1 MLELFF
7 KGGPIMYLLF
17 CCSIIGGYI
26 VANKVLFFNYH
37 FKESE
42 KSVDA
47 IKNKLMTDGKNE
59 TLLLLRT
66 KRTIIL
72 KIIHQAIKLSDK
84 DPQSINDGI
93 RDAVHGHIPKIER
106 LMPVL
111 SSIITVAPILG
122 LTGTVLGL
130 MDIFNV
136 ISGGGIGDAS
146 LLSSGIAEALITTVT
161 GLLIVVPFIFCFQY
175 LSQKIEDYII
185 LVERI
190 SYDVIQ
196 FCNNNNAVKQ

>member
-1 MLELFF
+1 MF
-7 KGGPIMYLLF
+7 LLLL
-17 CCSIIGGYI
+17 CSILGAYI
-26 VANKVLFFNYH
+26 VSERIMFFNFH

-42 KSVDA
+42 KHLDV
-47 IKNKLMTDGKNE
+47 IKNKLMTDGKSE

-66 KRTIIL
+66 KRNIIL
-72 KIIHQAIKLSDK
+72 RALYQAIRLSDK
-84 DPQSINDGI
+84 PHHQISDGI
-93 RDAVHGHIPKIER
+93 RESVYLQVPKIER
-106 LMPVL
+106 LMSVL

-161 GLLIVVPFIFCFQY
+161 GLLIVVPFIFIYQF
-175 LSQKIEDYII
+175 LTQKIDEYVMLI
-185 LVERI
+185 ERL
-190 SYDVIQ
+190 SYDIIQ
-196 FCNNNNAVKQ
+196 FCNNNHAVKP